1 MRTDEPL
8 VHKVLC
14 ALTLM
19 VCVRTNLAGF
29 LLVSTATFV
38 ALRALPPDD
47 VSPIDVADDR
57 EVSARVT
64 SHDADE
70 ERTPN
75 WRRAVV
81 SKRTPARQPTTHER
95 NRLMR
100 TLYDEMHARTQEN
113 G

>member
-1 MRTDEPL
+1 MRTDEL
-8 VHKVLC
+8 LIHKVLC

-38 ALRALPPDD
+38 ALRALPQDD
-47 VSPIDVADDR
+47 VAHVDVVDDR

-75 WRRAVV
+75 WRRSVV
-81 SKRTPARQPTTHER
+81 CKRTPAGQPTTCER

-100 TLYDEMHARTQEN
+100 TLYEEMHPRTQEN